1 MIKRALKRFIIIS
14 HIFMTTI
21 TIIMLILCFAMLF
34 DMNNRMDRMSESI
47 GFNIELEIG
56 YEI

>member
-21 TIIMLILCFAMLF
+21 TIIMLILSFTMLF
-34 DMNNRMDRMSESI
+34 DMNNRIDRMSESI
-47 GFNIELEIG
+47 GLNIELEIG